1 MSTWRSFSIAAASRT
16 HFSADIAHEL
26 RTSVTN
32 LSTQTQVALTQARDV
47 DAYREVLYS
56 SLEELERLGKMISD
70 MLYLAQADN
79 QLSKPEL
86 VDVELAAEA
95 SALFDYFE
103 ALAEDAS
110 IALRLGG
117 QAPPVIG

>member
-1 MSTWRSFSIAAASRT
+1 M
-16 HFSADIAHEL
+16 

-56 SLEELERLGKMISD
+56 SLEELERLGKIISD

-117 QAPPVIG
+117 QAPLVIG